1 MLDLDPKAREMI
13 VDLCE
18 GNPGALTV
26 LMSTYKEVGVD
37 RFLPFVRALGERNI
51 RGSAIWC
58 SFKDVHGQDIEAFV
72 RANTIADRHGL
83 VEHTKEQES
92 G

>member
-1 MLDLDPKAREMI
+1 MLDLDPEVIEMV
-13 VDLCE
+13 VDLCD

-26 LMSTYKEVGVD
+26 LMSTYREVGTE
-37 RFLPFVRALGERNI
+37 RFLPFATSMKERGI
-51 RGSAIWC
+51 CGSEIWC
-58 SFKDVHGQDIEAFV
+58 NFKDVHGQDIEAFV
-72 RANTIADRHGL
+72 RANTIADRQGL